1 MVAGSYM
8 HGGKSIG
15 GKGGSMNLQGQSAN
29 AAANMNNLR
38 LRNLKGGKL
47 LNQSWLQAIYLM
59 AWFKFQFIILTTNA
73 VSHLL

>member
-47 LNQSWLQAIYLM
+47 LSESCG
-59 AWFKFQFIILTTNA
+59 KK
-73 VSHLL
+73 

>member
-47 LNQSWLQAIYLM
+47 LNRLEAIYLITK
-59 AWFKFQFIILTTNA
+59 FKFQFIILTTNA

>member
-47 LNQSWLQAIYLM
+47 LNRLEAIYLITK
-59 AWFKFQFIILTTNA
+59 FKFQFIILTTHA
-73 VSHLL
+73 VAHLL

>member
-47 LNQSWLQAIYLM
+47 LNESCCKRWRYIHQALFY
-59 AWFKFQFIILTTNA
+59 N
-73 VSHLL
+73 S